1 MTEWEV
7 KKLDLCTL
15 SYKPAKNGR
24 IKLVEEISHVHFTS
38 LTSLNLQGNGISS
51 VEALP
56 NVAMPHII
64 KLSVGTLITI

>member
-15 SYKPAKNGR
+15 SYKAGKNGR
-24 IKLVEEISHVHFTS
+24 ATLVEEISHVHF
-38 LTSLNLQGNGISS
+38 TSLNLQGNGISS

-56 NVAMPHII
+56 NVPMPHII